1 MTARKIRYHRHGVT
15 SSLPYRHKYEM
26 FFLEFGKAAM
36 LTNRRVIL
44 LFIII
49 VNYSATAQF
58 GSNDGFVNTNAVQA
72 LQLLVMR
79 ADSAYQKQDYKT
91 AFDLYQI
98 LSKQAWDQ
106 FSQYRIAYMYAN
118 EQHVN
123 QDYVKA
129 YAWSYLSAET
139 GIPELL
145 QYNRYITTKLNKTEL
160 SKAKDLAIKLIKEF
174 GVFQQAMESKKLLR
188 RQKFSCTGSR
198 VGNSCSSVSF
208 NGPSCGI
215 SADRPPPPKCLRM
228 GRLGL
233 NSVAGSFP
241 LRVKKVE
248 QRLELLIDEY
258 NLGKVQL
265 RELEL
270 IDEDAK
276 PQDDEED

>member
-1 MTARKIRYHRHGVT
+1 LALR
-15 SSLPYRHKYEM
+15 LPLRLDVESKMSKSH
-26 FFLEFGKAAM
+26 EFTLLLLLL
-36 LTNRRVIL
+36 LTC
-44 LFIII
+44 
-49 VNYSATAQF
+49 SAQAQF
-58 GSNDGFVNTNAVQA
+58 DLNDGFVSTNAVQA
-72 LQLLVMR
+72 LHLLVMR
-79 ADSAYQKQDYKT
+79 ADKAYLENNYKT
-91 AFDLYQI
+91 AFKLHLI

-118 EQHVN
+118 GQHVN
-123 QDYVKA
+123 QDYIKA

-139 GIPELL
+139 GIPEFI
-145 QYNRYITTKLNKTEL
+145 QYNLHIAEKLDEGSL
-160 SKAKDLAIKLIKEF
+160 AKATNLANRLIREF
-174 GVFQQAMESKKLLR
+174 GTYQQAMESIKVLR
-188 RQKFSCTGSR
+188 KEKFSCTGSR

-233 NSVAGSFP
+233 NSVAGGFP

-258 NLGKVQL
+258 NPGRVEL

-270 IDEDAK
+270 IDEDVK
-276 PQDDEED
+276 RDRSEED